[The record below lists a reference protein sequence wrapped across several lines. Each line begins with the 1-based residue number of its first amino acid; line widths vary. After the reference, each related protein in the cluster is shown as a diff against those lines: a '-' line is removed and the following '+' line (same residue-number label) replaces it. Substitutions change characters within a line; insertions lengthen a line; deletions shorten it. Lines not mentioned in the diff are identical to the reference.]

1 MAYLHITQAWDLSV
15 HSNIFTNK
23 NEASELFEHSFN
35 VVPVMKPEDME
46 EVYKLRYQ
54 VYCIERN
61 FENPEHYKT
70 QQEIDPFDKRS
81 AYILLQDQ
89 KSGEYIGTARLVLAD
104 QHNLHTPGYKH
115 FPIQTLTDQ
124 DFVDEASLDLNKT
137 AEISRICFSQYKAQ
151 NLGLNSD
158 QKRLI
163 LPGLLQGIYL
173 LRDLHDIDNF
183 TAILENRLI
192 KRADQ
197 LGFAPNEVGDP
208 VHHKGTRYPV
218 YYDCYQTMSNIRQ
231 HNKTI
236 WDIVTAKGK
245 YCPNGSAMTVEAM
258 TPQWDIN
265 DRAQA

>member
-15 HSNIFTNK
+15 HSNLFSDK
-23 NEASELFEHSFN
+23 NGALELFEQSFN

-61 FENPEHYKT
+61 FEDPAHFKA
-70 QQEIDPFDKRS
+70 QQEIDPFDQRS
-81 AYILLQDQ
+81 VYTLLQD
-89 KSGEYIGTARLVLAD
+89 KRSGEYIGTARLVLAD
-104 QHNLHTPGYKH
+104 RNNLHTPDYKH
-115 FPIQTLTDQ
+115 FPVQAMASE
-124 DFVDEASLDLNKT
+124 DFLSDGYFDLEKT

-163 LPGLLQGIYL
+163 LPGLLRGIHL
-173 LRDLHDIDNF
+173 LRDIHDIDNF
-183 TAILENRLI
+183 TALLEDRLI
-192 KRADQ
+192 KRAEQ
-197 LGFAPNEVGDP
+197 LGFSPHEVGAP
-208 VHHKGTRYPV
+208 INHKGTRYPAH
-218 YYDCYQTMSNIRQ
+218 YDCHQTMENIKQ

-245 YCPNGSAMTVEAM
+245 YCPNGVSMTVEEM
-258 TPQWDIN
+258 TPQWGIN
-265 DRAQA
+265 ERAHA